1 MNYPVRSIALVFL
14 FFAFSFNT
22 LNAQKIRI
30 KVTGQ
35 KDTVVNLIKY
45 FGKGLYYADTAMM
58 KNGEVV
64 FNGAKQKPGILGL
77 LLPGQQYFEFIYN
90 NEELWLET
98 SGTTGM
104 EFNKNLVVKKSEE
117 NKVFIPYV
125 NYITEKKTA
134 AGKLGEER
142 SKFKSG
148 DKEYK
153 ELGDKIDL
161 INKDV
166 LAYQNDLIA
175 KNPGKLVSKIV
186 KMSIDVII
194 PDAPK
199 DEKGRITDSSFQFRY
214 FQSHYWDNVDL
225 LDERL
230 VNNPI
235 FHNKLEYYFSK
246 NMMIQHWD
254 TVIYHAFQFCDKL
267 NPKTRTFEYCVG
279 WIAQTF
285 GKSQQMGMDKVYYHM
300 LDRYY
305 CSKNAEG
312 KHPSFWVDESK
323 YEELCKDLDK
333 KLAICLGEKAPNL
346 ILKDTSD
353 TKWINLHTLP
363 AEYTILYFWDPECGH
378 CKTITPKLAKL
389 YQEKMKARKVE
400 VYAVGKAIGKDFE
413 SWKKF
418 IRDNKLNFINVAV
431 TDKLYQTAKEKPE
444 SLVPLYPGEPGKP
457 TTLESLNYQ
466 TTYDVFS
473 TPKVFI
479 LDKDKKIIAKSLS
492 MSQIEDLL
500 DNLQNKKDAP
510 KIMEQDAKE
519 DAQMQKKE

>member
-1 MNYPVRSIALVFL
+1 MKLSQVVPVILFSIFL
-14 FFAFSFNT
+14 NHVSF
-22 LNAQKIRI
+22 AQKIRI
-30 KVTGQ
+30 KVLGQ
-35 KDTVVNLIKY
+35 ADTTVHLIKY
-45 FGKGLYYADTAMM
+45 FGKGLYYADTAKI

-90 NEELWLET
+90 NEEIWLET
-98 SGTTGM
+98 SGTTGADYT
-104 EFNKNLVVKKSEE
+104 KNLIVKKSIE
-117 NKVFIPYV
+117 NKIFIPYV
-125 NYITEKKTA
+125 NYITAKKTE
-134 AGKLGEER
+134 AGKLGEDR
-142 SKFKSG
+142 AKFTSN
-148 DKEYK
+148 DKTYVEIGK
-153 ELGDKIDL
+153 QIDKINDE
-161 INKDV
+161 V
-166 LAYQNDLIA
+166 LAYQKNLIA
-175 KNPGKLVSKIV
+175 NNPQMLVAKIV
-186 KMSIDVII
+186 KMSIDIVI

-199 DEKGRITDSSFQFRY
+199 NDLGAIIDSNFQFNY
-214 FQSHYWDNVDL
+214 FRNHYWDNVDL
-225 LDERL
+225 KDDRL

-254 TVIYHAFQFCDKL
+254 TVIYHAFQFCDRL
-267 NPKTRTFEYCVG
+267 NPKSRTFEYCVG
-279 WIAQTF
+279 WITQNF

-323 YEELCKDLDK
+323 YEELCKDLNI
-333 KLAICLGEKAPNL
+333 KLGICLGEKAPNL

-353 TKWINLHTLP
+353 TKWINLYNLSE
-363 AEYTILYFWDPECGH
+363 EYTILYFWDPECGH

-389 YQEKMKARKVE
+389 YREKLKSRNVA
-400 VYAVGKAIGKDFE
+400 VYAVGKAIDKDFE
-413 SWKKF
+413 AWKKF
-418 IRDNKLNFINVAV
+418 IRDNDLDFINVAV
-431 TDKLYQTAKEKPE
+431 TDSLYKIAKKNAE
-444 SLVPLYPGEPGKP
+444 SLVPTYPGEQGKP

-466 TTYDVFS
+466 ATYDIYS

-510 KIMEQDAKE
+510 KIMEQDDKE
-519 DAQMQKKE
+519 DAHMQKKE

>member
-1 MNYPVRSIALVFL
+1 MKTLFNSIAFVAVFSL
-14 FFAFSFNT
+14 IAFQDAK
-22 LNAQKIRI
+22 AQKIRI
-30 KVTGQ
+30 KVSGQ

-45 FGKGLYYADTAMM
+45 FGKGLYYADTAVM
-58 KNGEVV
+58 KNGEVT

-90 NEELWLET
+90 NEEIWLET
-98 SGTTGM
+98 SGSNGL
-104 EFNKNLVVKKSEE
+104 EYNKNLVVKKSEE

-125 NYITEKKTA
+125 NYITERKTA

-142 SKFKSG
+142 AKFKAE
-148 DKEYK
+148 DVEYK
-153 ELGDKIDL
+153 KLGEQIDA
-161 INKDV
+161 INKEV

-175 KNPGKLVSKIV
+175 KNEGKLVAKIV
-186 KMSIDVII
+186 KMSIDIVI

-214 FQSHYWDNVDL
+214 FRNHYWDNVDL
-225 LDERL
+225 KDERL

-254 TVIYHAFQFCDKL
+254 TVIYHAFQFCDNL
-267 NPKTRTFEYCVG
+267 NPKSRTFEYCVG

-323 YEELCKDLDK
+323 YEELCKDLDNK
-333 KLAICLGEKAPNL
+333 MAICIGEKAPNL

-353 TKWINLHTLP
+353 TKWVNLHDLK

-389 YQEKMKARKVE
+389 YQEKMKARNVE

-413 SWKKF
+413 AWKKF
-418 IRDNKLNFINVAV
+418 IRENKLSFLNVAV
-431 TDKLYQTAKEKPE
+431 TDKLYQMAKEKPE
-444 SLVPLYPGEPGKP
+444 SLVPLYPGDQGKP

-466 TTYDVFS
+466 TTYDIFS
-473 TPKVFI
+473 TPKVFV

>member
-1 MNYPVRSIALVFL
+1 MKKQITPLVLALIFI
-14 FFAFSFNT
+14 FSSVQV
-22 LNAQKIRI
+22 AQGQKIRI

-35 KDTVVNLIKY
+35 KDTIVNLIKY

-98 SGTTGM
+98 SGTTGL

-142 SKFKSG
+142 SKFKAG

-153 ELGDKIDL
+153 ELGEKIDA
-161 INKDV
+161 INKEV

-199 DEKGRITDSSFQFRY
+199 DEKGRIKDSSFQFRY

-246 NMMIQHWD
+246 NM
-254 TVIYHAFQFCDKL
+254 K
-267 NPKTRTFEYCVG
+267 
-279 WIAQTF
+279 
-285 GKSQQMGMDKVYYHM
+285 
-300 LDRYY
+300 
-305 CSKNAEG
+305 
-312 KHPSFWVDESK
+312 
-323 YEELCKDLDK
+323 
-333 KLAICLGEKAPNL
+333 
-346 ILKDTSD
+346 
-353 TKWINLHTLP
+353 
-363 AEYTILYFWDPECGH
+363 
-378 CKTITPKLAKL
+378 
-389 YQEKMKARKVE
+389 
-400 VYAVGKAIGKDFE
+400 
-413 SWKKF
+413 
-418 IRDNKLNFINVAV
+418 
-431 TDKLYQTAKEKPE
+431 
-444 SLVPLYPGEPGKP
+444 
-457 TTLESLNYQ
+457 
-466 TTYDVFS
+466 
-473 TPKVFI
+473 
-479 LDKDKKIIAKSLS
+479 
-492 MSQIEDLL
+492 
-500 DNLQNKKDAP
+500 
-510 KIMEQDAKE
+510 
-519 DAQMQKKE
+519 

>member
-1 MNYPVRSIALVFL
+1 MIMNRFFSL
-14 FFAFSFNT
+14 FVAIVLLTQISF
-22 LNAQKIRI
+22 AQKIKI
-30 KVTGQ
+30 KVLGQ
-35 KDTVVNLIKY
+35 RDTTVHLIKY
-45 FGKGLYYADTAMM
+45 FGKGLYYADTAVI

-90 NEELWLET
+90 NEEIWLET
-98 SGTTGM
+98 SGQNGA
-104 EFNKNLVVKKSEE
+104 EFTKNLVVKKSEE

-125 NYITEKKTA
+125 NYITEKKTS
-134 AGKLGEER
+134 AGKMGEER
-142 SKFKSG
+142 AAFKPE
-148 DKEYK
+148 DKAYK
-153 ELGDKIDL
+153 DLGDKIEL
-161 INKDV
+161 INKEV
-166 LAYQNDLIA
+166 LAYQQSLIA
-175 KNPGKLVSKIV
+175 KNPTLLVSKIV
-186 KMSIDVII
+186 KMSIDVVI
-194 PDAPK
+194 PEPPK
-199 DEKGRITDSSFQFRY
+199 DASGNILDSNFQFNY
-214 FQSHYWDNVDL
+214 FRAHYWDNVDL
-225 LDERL
+225 MDERL

-254 TVIYHAFQFCDKL
+254 TVIYHAFQFCDHL
-267 NPKTRTFEYCVG
+267 NPKSRTFEYCVG
-279 WIAQTF
+279 WITQNF

-323 YEELCKDLDK
+323 YEELCKELDIK
-333 KLAICLGEKAPNL
+333 MGICLGEKAPNL
-346 ILKDTSD
+346 ILKDTTD
-353 TKWINLHTLP
+353 TKWVNLYDLKS
-363 AEYTILYFWDPECGH
+363 EYTILYFWDPECGH

-389 YQEKMKARKVE
+389 YKEKMKARNVE

-418 IRDNKLNFINVAV
+418 IRDNKLEFINVAV
-431 TDKLYQTAKEKPE
+431 TDKLYQIAKEKPE
-444 SLVPLYPGEPGKP
+444 SLVPIYPGEQGKP

-466 TTYDVFS
+466 STYDIYS

-500 DNLQNKKDAP
+500 DNLQNKKNAA

>member
-1 MNYPVRSIALVFL
+1 MKITRLLTLTLVL
-14 FFAFSFNT
+14 VLLSQVTFS
-22 LNAQKIRI
+22 QKIRI

-35 KDTVVNLIKY
+35 KDTTVHLIKY
-45 FGKGLYYADTAMM
+45 FGKGLYYADTAQM

-90 NEELWLET
+90 NEEIWLET
-98 SGTTGM
+98 TGSNGS
-104 EFNKNLVVKKSEE
+104 EYTKNLVIKKSEE

-125 NYITEKKTA
+125 NFITEKKTA
-134 AGKLGEER
+134 AGKMGEER
-142 SKFKSG
+142 AAFKSG

-153 ELGDKIDL
+153 ELGEKMDL

-166 LAYQNDLIA
+166 LTYQRNLMST
-175 KNPGKLVSKIV
+175 NSNLLVSKIV
-186 KMSIDVII
+186 KMSIDVEI

-199 DEKGRITDSSFQFRY
+199 DYTGKITDSNFQFNY
-214 FQSHYWDNVDL
+214 FREHYCDNVDL

-230 VNNPI
+230 ANNPI

-254 TVIYHAFQFCDKL
+254 TVIYHAFKFCDRL
-267 NPKTRTFEYCVG
+267 NPKSRTFEYCVG
-279 WIAQTF
+279 WITQTF

-323 YEELCKDLDK
+323 YEELCKDLDVK
-333 KLAICLGEKAPNL
+333 MGICIGEVAPKL

-353 TKWINLHTLP
+353 TKWVNLHELK

-389 YQEKMKARKVE
+389 YKEKLKARNVE
-400 VYAVGKAIGKDFE
+400 VYSVGKAIGKDFE
-413 SWKKF
+413 AWKKF
-418 IRDNKLNFINVAV
+418 IRENKLDFLNVAV
-431 TDKLYQTAKEKPE
+431 TDKLYQIAKEKPE
-444 SLVPLYPGEPGKP
+444 SLVPVYPGEQGKP

-466 TTYDVFS
+466 ATYDIYS
-473 TPKVFI
+473 TPKVFV